1 MKKNI
6 ALLLL
11 CSSTLLFILGCASG
25 ENNDEKMEVKS
36 NDSNVS
42 REKQSDVS
50 ESENETTHTE
60 QENGE
65 EQYEITLYATDI
77 KTKTFKMTESKT
89 YTLKL
94 FGEWSKNN
102 VATLASKLREVPTD
116 SNIILDTSKSI
127 ITSGLEFL
135 YDFDNLTYMI
145 GENLFHDFSFSF
157 NLSSIQFKKII
168 LSSEITEIPQ
178 YTFYTE
184 SFETPHLESITIP
197 ASVKKIGYQAFFGC
211 KKLKEIIFE
220 DSTES
225 IELSY
230 NKDGGPALFGEGLFY
245 DCPLESVY
253 IGRNLIYKKDGKYGF
268 SPFEPRR
275 KNTPMKKTI
284 GKNVTKY

>member
-1 MKKNI
+1 VSHRRGLVRDDGGDPPLDREIDQRTVK
-6 ALLLL
+6 ADD
-11 CSSTLLFILGCASG
+11 
-25 ENNDEKMEVKS
+25 DEADELHQNAFV
-36 NDSNVS
+36 V
-42 REKQSDVS
+42 
-50 ESENETTHTE
+50 
-60 QENGE
+60 
-65 EQYEITLYATDI
+65 
-77 KTKTFKMTESKT
+77 
-89 YTLKL
+89 
-94 FGEWSKNN
+94 
-102 VATLASKLREVPTD
+102 
-116 SNIILDTSKSI
+116 
-127 ITSGLEFL
+127 
-135 YDFDNLTYMI
+135 